1 MIIDNR
7 FIFSDAQSIA
17 AAAGTLVSTN
27 AYDNVSAAPT
37 VAGPHGTARSDP
49 FRGLE
54 NMELLVQLLTT
65 VTSGGAATVQFQL
78 VQADDV
84 GLTTNVTVLS
94 ETAVLALATL
104 VAGYR
109 PRLRLPLMGLTQRY
123 LGLRYIIG
131 TATTTAGTV
140 HASLVPAVDTGLA
153 IDP

>member
-17 AAAGTLVSTN
+17 AAVGTLVSTN

-49 FRGLE
+49 LRGLK
-54 NMELLVQLLTT
+54 MEILIQLLTA
-65 VTSGGAATVQFQL
+65 VTSAGSATVQFQI
-78 VQADDV
+78 VEADDAALSTGV
-84 GLTTNVTVLS
+84 VVLAETT
-94 ETAVLALATL
+94 ALALATL

-109 PRLRLPLMGLTQRY
+109 CRLRLPAMGMQKRY

-131 TATTTAGTV
+131 TATTTGGTV
-140 HASLVPAVDTGLA
+140 HASLVPSLDTGLA